1 MYSPSFVE
9 MVGGAALLG
18 FDAILVRTLGV
29 TAVVL
34 PIKVIQVLLGDYRP
48 VYPV

>member
-9 MVGGAALLG
+9 MVGAAALLG

-34 PIKVIQVLLGDYRP
+34 LGDYRP